1 MTSFNYK
8 AANSQTYEN
17 NLHLGNLENCMED
30 ILFSVVCLFGC
41 FFFLQYELVSVLV
54 RRDLQR
60 GLPRC
65 LVLCLSKKIV
75 ASCLFYKRKHGYTAE
90 KHFGLW
96 ILNFLDEG
104 HFSARYSLLCLL
116 LHSQFYGVRHVG
128 LKLLTFFGFHSDMFS
143 ACTE

>member
-54 RRDLQR
+54 SGSGGTYKGD
-60 GLPRC
+60 C
-65 LVLCLSKKIV
+65 HVVLCCVSQ
-75 ASCLFYKRKHGYTAE
+75 RK
-90 KHFGLW
+90 
-96 ILNFLDEG
+96 
-104 HFSARYSLLCLL
+104 
-116 LHSQFYGVRHVG
+116 
-128 LKLLTFFGFHSDMFS
+128 
-143 ACTE
+143 